1 MAKKSKDKDNE
12 IPSWIRDLYRE
23 DLDRVVRGER
33 PMFFGSME
41 DEPLRNVYPEYD
53 LLSSGSARLLRTP
66 GRGIGD
72 VLGFA
77 KDKDEPPTL
86 NDINKSIG
94 RAIRGVGNRLP
105 RPIGTLWKGAYD
117 VLTRTPDNGTTA
129 VAAPFMY
136 LINQEENE
144 RRKADGEYPLG
155 YVDLVDF
162 VWPSEKY
169 GSPFDIE
176 GKVGMDN
183 GGFVDGRMG
192 EWKYVDGKKYFVPY
206 PDNVP
211 LRRND
216 RPEYIGGDRNE
227 VRNKYIAIDGKLRDV
242 VTSLADEYGIAPSML
257 MYSLSREGFI
267 DAAVRRYND
276 NDGNVRSSVDDPEL
290 AGRLH
295 ELFGLDDIYTHV
307 KEGKVKLNRDIKMT
321 PTDFKNRKGRTTKS
335 GVVGSA
341 RDAIELMAAELR
353 YRQDE
358 VDKDFPDLGQRDRGA
373 YSLMYYNMGVSGG
386 RNRAK
391 EGDIPDKYYP
401 DDMRYLDE
409 SPVPELLD
417 RNTLGYSTR
426 IQDMLSS
433 IDRGKIIGMSEG
445 GFVDGNNIPYYLGP
459 DVDSYNSWPDYVWID
474 EREYPHFVNG
484 PGLIGRLRMSGANF
498 VRRLEDPDR
507 KTIKDWEH
515 PDKVAT
521 HKMSWGIDDY
531 GPYVFPVVQD
541 IDGELHDFS
550 DPSYRHE
557 DIDADKSAHDRG
569 DLFRV
574 STPYEAAWISEN
586 YKRFFPFGDRSDI
599 IKMEEGGIYTVKS
612 GDSLSEIAEKYGM
625 PWDSRTREEV
635 MEWEIKHGTRPAAS
649 VELPDVDVYQ
659 ESKNLA
665 ENLDRKPDGGEID
678 FDVLWREDVERR
690 MRGERAVY
698 FPYMNDEPLIN
709 EHPEFVLPIGK
720 VSALGSAGVPQ
731 GTMGLTARG
740 VLSGIN
746 KGIDKAGEFV
756 ENNINWPILRRIE
769 PYLEKI
775 YDRLPKKGNSR
786 RNFRW
791 FIKYLNEI
799 DDHGVRFIAPLINS
813 SGDGDEDRDV
823 KSDGG
828 YIPRWTDKD
837 EADFQDWYARVSA
850 YKGLNPDPDDGE
862 QYYDYRSFWKEN
874 LGGMADR
881 VLTDDPEAHFTDR
894 YKFPGH
900 PTFSVESIY
909 SNDRTP
915 GGTWE
920 ERDGVYYYHPSEYT
934 FGYIGRTLDYL
945 AGSESDGIY
954 LEGEYMMIPSMGD
967 GGAVDT
973 GRPYG
978 KGKYVIDPDR
988 ADEGKRNDVYDEI
1001 YDYLT
1006 EERKFPGTQAVAI
1019 LANIAAESGG
1029 DTAALGSAGDFGIQ
1043 QWLGPRKKEL
1053 KRRYGEHPTLKQQLD
1068 YLVAEHSGEVPGMGW
1083 NYQNQGR
1090 FFDKDAQGNDYN
1102 YYMYSRNDFLTAKNY
1117 KDATIMWNQGF
1128 GRPLGSTLRNDVRV
1142 RLADRFAKRYGVA
1155 EEAPATINL
1164 SSSTAGDGGVDNVV
1178 SANPSSSPVD
1188 QHNPMVDD
1196 WWNSEGRDL
1205 LYNVMAT
1212 AGASAKK
1219 VEELSSQI
1227 KGDEPTAEQVMAMR
1241 MEENERNKRRV
1252 AMDILL
1258 GIRLNVPG
1266 MARGN

>member
-1 MAKKSKDKDNE
+1 MNELICLSVNESGGWVLLPCRPFRYLCQKDRPMAKKTKDEDNE
-12 IPSWIRDLYRE
+12 IPSWIRDLYKE

-53 LLSSGSARLLRTP
+53 LLSSGSSRLLRAP
-66 GRGIGD
+66 GRGIGN

-86 NDINKSIG
+86 NDINKGIG
-94 RAIRGVGNRLP
+94 RAIRGVGNKLP
-105 RPIGTLWKGAYD
+105 RPLGSLWKGAFD
-117 VLTRTPDNGTTA
+117 VLYKTPDNGVTA
-129 VAAPFMY
+129 VATPFMY
-136 LINQEENE
+136 LINQDENE
-144 RRKADGEYPLG
+144 RRKANGEYPLG

-169 GSPFDIE
+169 G
-176 GKVGMDN
+176 
-183 GGFVDGRMG
+183 
-192 EWKYVDGKKYFVPY
+192 
-206 PDNVP
+206 
-211 LRRND
+211 
-216 RPEYIGGDRNE
+216 
-227 VRNKYIAIDGKLRDV
+227 
-242 VTSLADEYGIAPSML
+242 
-257 MYSLSREGFI
+257 
-267 DAAVRRYND
+267 
-276 NDGNVRSSVDDPEL
+276 
-290 AGRLH
+290 
-295 ELFGLDDIYTHV
+295 
-307 KEGKVKLNRDIKMT
+307 
-321 PTDFKNRKGRTTKS
+321 
-335 GVVGSA
+335 
-341 RDAIELMAAELR
+341 
-353 YRQDE
+353 
-358 VDKDFPDLGQRDRGA
+358 
-373 YSLMYYNMGVSGG
+373 
-386 RNRAK
+386 
-391 EGDIPDKYYP
+391 
-401 DDMRYLDE
+401 
-409 SPVPELLD
+409 
-417 RNTLGYSTR
+417 
-426 IQDMLSS
+426 
-433 IDRGKIIGMSEG
+433 
-445 GFVDGNNIPYYLGP
+445 
-459 DVDSYNSWPDYVWID
+459 
-474 EREYPHFVNG
+474 
-484 PGLIGRLRMSGANF
+484 
-498 VRRLEDPDR
+498 
-507 KTIKDWEH
+507 
-515 PDKVAT
+515 
-521 HKMSWGIDDY
+521 
-531 GPYVFPVVQD
+531 
-541 IDGELHDFS
+541 
-550 DPSYRHE
+550 
-557 DIDADKSAHDRG
+557 
-569 DLFRV
+569 
-574 STPYEAAWISEN
+574 
-586 YKRFFPFGDRSDI
+586 
-599 IKMEEGGIYTVKS
+599 
-612 GDSLSEIAEKYGM
+612 M
-625 PWDSRTREEV
+625 PWSSRTREEV
-635 MEWEIKHGTRPAAS
+635 MEWEIKHGTRPAEE
-649 VELPDVDVYQ
+649 VELPNVDVHQ

-678 FDVLWREDVERR
+678 FDALWREDVERR
-690 MRGERAVY
+690 MRGDRAVY

-709 EHPEFVLPIGK
+709 EHPEFVLPVGR
-720 VSALGSAGVPQ
+720 VSSLGSYGVPS
-731 GTMGLTARG
+731 GSMGLTARG

-746 KGIDKAGEFV
+746 KGLDKASEFV

-775 YDRLPKKGNSR
+775 YDRLSEKGNSR

-791 FIKYLNEI
+791 FIRYLNEI
-799 DDHGVRFIAPLINS
+799 DDHGVRFIAPLINGS
-813 SGDGDEDRDV
+813 EDEDKDV

-850 YKGLNPDPDDGE
+850 YKGLDPDPDDNE

-874 LGGMADR
+874 LDGMADR
-881 VLTDDPEAHFTDR
+881 ILTDDPEAHFTDR

-945 AGSESDGIY
+945 AGSGSDGIY

-967 GGAVDT
+967 GGGVDT

-988 ADEGKRNDVYDEI
+988 SNENKREDVYDEI

-1029 DTAALGSAGDFGIQ
+1029 DTTALGAAGDFGIQ

-1053 KRRYGEHPTLKQQLD
+1053 KRRYGEHPTLRQQLD

-1102 YYMYSRNDFLTAKNY
+1102 YYMYSRNDFLAAKNY

-1164 SSSTAGDGGVDNVV
+1164 SSSPAGDGGVDNVV
-1178 SANPSSSPVD
+1178 SANPSSSPVG
-1188 QHNPMVDD
+1188 QYSPMVDD

-1212 AGASAKK
+1212 AGANAKK
-1219 VEELSSQI
+1219 VEELSAQI

-1252 AMDILL
+1252 AMDILS
-1258 GIRLNVPG
+1258 GIKLNVPG
-1266 MARGN
+1266 MAIGN